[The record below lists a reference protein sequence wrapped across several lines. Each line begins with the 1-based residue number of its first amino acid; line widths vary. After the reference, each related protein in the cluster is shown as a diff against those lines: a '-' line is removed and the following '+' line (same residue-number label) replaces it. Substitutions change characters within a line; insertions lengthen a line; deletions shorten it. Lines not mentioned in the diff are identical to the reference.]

1 MASSSDPSRSPGDDD
16 FSASRFR
23 KTVCLYDWWLTQA
36 AADGSQEKTLAVAG
50 FASPKQQSVQQ
61 VVRVFKSAP
70 ITKRYDFS
78 TLETADGVCVVVSG
92 LINKSRTTE
101 SGFSSEIFKHFVFG
115 FPLHWED
122 CASKCLEKEPKI
134 VMRPGKE
141 SFDLSTSRGG
151 NRKSE
156 ICEDNSIRNAPIVTI
171 KRVTRSGSKTS
182 ALSCSRD
189 YCGPDERSSDKCKR
203 DTNENKHDAQLQDD
217 FSAENDKSD
226 LTSMDPDFPNMEVEG
241 TRENHLSTAVDE
253 SKLYSPQKTGGKR
266 IGKVD
271 EDNSLRNA
279 TIVTSRR
286 VTRSGSKS
294 FALSSSRDS
303 SGLDQRSSRKYER
316 DATENKHD
324 AQAPNDF
331 SPQNTKSRLA
341 MMDPNLLDAE
351 VEGTQDSHLSAAVD
365 ESKVYSPQK
374 TGGKGKGNVNKN
386 NFCGEPT
393 VFKTPTGSQ
402 GSSLTSPD
410 SFKRSRSGRILL
422 PRLEFW
428 RNQVAV
434 YAQDRGVAGVLEG
447 PSLIL
452 DDGSANSSG
461 LEIEPAS
468 V

>member
-36 AADGSQEKTLAVAG
+36 AADGSPEKTLAVSG

-122 CASKCLEKEPKI
+122 CASKCLEKEAKI
-134 VMRPGKE
+134 VTTPGKE

-156 ICEDNSIRNAPIVTI
+156 IREDNSIRNAPIVTI

-182 ALSCSRD
+182 ALSGSRD
-189 YCGPDERSSDKCKR
+189 YCGPDQRSSDKCKR

-217 FSAENDKSD
+217 FSTENAKSD

-253 SKLYSPQKTGGKR
+253 SKLYSPQKT
-266 IGKVD
+266 
-271 EDNSLRNA
+271 
-279 TIVTSRR
+279 
-286 VTRSGSKS
+286 
-294 FALSSSRDS
+294 DS
-303 SGLDQRSSRKYER
+303 SGLDRRSSRKYER

-341 MMDPNLLDAE
+341 MMDPNLLGAE
-351 VEGTQDSHLSAAVD
+351 VEGTQDSRLSAAVD

-447 PSLIL
+447 PSLIS
-452 DDGSANSSG
+452 DDGSTNSSG